1 MIKRRIIIA
10 VLFVASLFILVVKLM
25 RPATISVMME
35 GASVTIQQLEGYF
48 TPRDVA
54 VIVLCALMTG
64 GSCIYLFLMPEN
76 TSAEVTAVKKEKWT
90 KNLSSIRDL
99 NENAQR
105 VYALL
110 MENDGIMA
118 QSDIVAKTGIS
129 KVSVTRALDTL
140 EGKDLI
146 ERKRRGMGNIIYLR

>member
-10 VLFVASLFILVVKLM
+10 VIFVVSLFILVVKLM
-25 RPATISVMME
+25 RPATISVIME

-54 VIVLCALMTG
+54 VIVLCSLMTG
-64 GSCIYLFLMPEN
+64 GSCVYLFLMPEN
-76 TSAEVTAVKKEKWT
+76 TSAEVTAAKKEKWT
-90 KNLSSIRDL
+90 KDLENIKDL

-140 EGKDLI
+140 EGKDFV
-146 ERKRRGMGNIIYLR
+146 ERKRRGMGNVIYLR

>member
-1 MIKRRIIIA
+1 MIKRRVIAA
-10 VLFVASLFILVVKLM
+10 VLFVVSLFILVVKLT
-25 RPATISVMME
+25 RPASISVIME

-54 VIVLCALMTG
+54 VIVLSALMTG

-99 NENAQR
+99 GENAQR

-140 EGKDLI
+140 EGKDLV

>member
-1 MIKRRIIIA
+1 
-10 VLFVASLFILVVKLM
+10 
-25 RPATISVMME
+25 
-35 GASVTIQQLEGYF
+35 
-48 TPRDVA
+48 
-54 VIVLCALMTG
+54 
-64 GSCIYLFLMPEN
+64 MPEN
-76 TSAEVTAVKKEKWT
+76 STAAVTALKKDKLR
-90 KNLSSIRDL
+90 KNLSSISDL
-99 NENAQR
+99 GENAQR

-140 EGKDLI
+140 EGKDLV